1 MTAEDLIK
9 DMAIILF
16 EPEIEIA
23 LKFYN
28 VRQNQGRENTV
39 ASDLLRKRAVLA
51 KAYAQYKGQHAGRV
65 SERDSGN
72 G

>member
-1 MTAEDLIK
+1 MKAEDLVH
-9 DMAIILF
+9 DLAIILF

-28 VRQNQGRENTV
+28 AKQNQSRQNTV

-51 KAYAQYKGQHAGRV
+51 RAYAQYKGQNAGR
-65 SERDSGN
+65 ENDSDGDN

>member
-1 MTAEDLIK
+1 MKAEDLVK
-9 DMAIILF
+9 DLAIILF

-28 VRQNQGRENTV
+28 VRQNQGRDNTV

-51 KAYAQYKGQHAGRV
+51 KAYAQYKGQHAGR
-65 SERDSGN
+65 SHARDRADG
-72 G
+72 